1 MPTDTAVKAPPEAP
15 PEGADAVAK
24 VAETRKPSAEA
35 KANAL
40 AYFMGEAP
48 PPGSKTRIPLDVD
61 FGPLGE
67 PNFQRCIFRT
77 LSREEIVKC
86 EELAVRRDAAG
97 DVEGID
103 AFVRWAYLFA
113 YACLDPN
120 LGEALV
126 ARRAAAGE
134 GNFPDTA
141 ALVQDVFRFQPGVLQ
156 QVVYVIERHS
166 RMGQDSKEAVREV
179 EAGKDSS

>member
-1 MPTDTAVKAPPEAP
+1 MPTDTREAP
-15 PEGADAVAK
+15 DGAEAAAAVAEQRDPD
-24 VAETRKPSAEA
+24 AAT

-48 PPGSKTRIPLDVD
+48 PPGRSTRFPLDVD

-67 PNFQRCIFRT
+67 PNFQRCTFRA
-77 LSREEIVKC
+77 LAREEIVKC
-86 EELAVRRDAAG
+86 EELALTKNAAG

-103 AFVRWAYLFA
+103 AFKRWTYIFA
-113 YACLDPN
+113 YACIDPN
-120 LGEALV
+120 LGDALA
-126 ARRAAAGE
+126 ARRAQAN

-141 ALVQDVFRFQPGVLQ
+141 AVVADVFRFQPGVLQ
-156 QVVYVIERHS
+156 HVVYVIERHS
-166 RMGQDSKEAVREV
+166 RMGEDARQAVREV